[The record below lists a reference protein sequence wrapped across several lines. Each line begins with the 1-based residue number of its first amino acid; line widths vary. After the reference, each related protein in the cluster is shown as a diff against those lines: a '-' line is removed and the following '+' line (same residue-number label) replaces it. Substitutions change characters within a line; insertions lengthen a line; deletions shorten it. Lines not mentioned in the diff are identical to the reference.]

1 MEGIGKWIVGGF
13 VGLLGLGALVLAG
26 NSHDGIVQYS
36 ALGIVLLSVM
46 FIMVL
51 IKMAFDREHRDD

>member
-13 VGLLGLGALVLAG
+13 VGLLGLGALILAG
-26 NSHDGIVQYS
+26 NSHDASVQYS
-36 ALGIVLLSVM
+36 ALGVVLLSIV

-51 IKMAFDREHRDD
+51 IKMTFEREHRDD